1 LPSIDIY
8 RSWVLSRYLCNALQ
22 PHCHEC
28 QVVEAAQQK
37 DTEAVMH
44 GTHYWV
50 VGGEF
55 RSLNFHQLV
64 HGTAQV
70 EGPFPTRKEAENAWR
85 TLSEKNRHR
94 CNVRFSIV
102 EEPRKAMV

>member
-1 LPSIDIY
+1 LHLAS
-8 RSWVLSRYLCNALQ
+8 
-22 PHCHEC
+22 
-28 QVVEAAQQK
+28 EAAQFTLARLK
-37 DTEAVMH
+37 SGRIKEAVMH

>member
-1 LPSIDIY
+1 VPDGPPH
-8 RSWVLSRYLCNALQ
+8 VAVKTALRDTAGAVQ
-22 PHCHEC
+22 FTAHKGK
-28 QVVEAAQQK
+28 AK
-37 DTEAVMH
+37 DTEAEMH

-70 EGPFPTRKEAENAWR
+70 EGPFPSRKEAENAWR

>member
-1 LPSIDIY
+1 VGGPTT
-8 RSWVLSRYLCNALQ
+8 LQ
-22 PHCHEC
+22 AWS
-28 QVVEAAQQK
+28 EAAQFTLNEAWESGI
-37 DTEAVMH
+37 TEAIMH